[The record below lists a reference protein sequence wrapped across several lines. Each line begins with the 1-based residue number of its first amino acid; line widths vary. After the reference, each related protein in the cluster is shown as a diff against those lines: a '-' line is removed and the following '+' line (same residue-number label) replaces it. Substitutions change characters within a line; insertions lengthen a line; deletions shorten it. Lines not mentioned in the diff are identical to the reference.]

1 MADQAA
7 SMSSLEHL
15 LARLALV
22 ESRVRRAVGIR
33 RTGDPDPDDSFRGL
47 YLSQDAVD
55 RLLAADP
62 STLAPDQTETQRLHE
77 IERAANAAE
86 HGGHQLRLRHLQR
99 SFGLESL
106 DVEVLLIALAP
117 DIDPRFEQLYGY
129 LNDDVTRRRASVGLA
144 LNLCGIPEA
153 SAAARSRF
161 AADSPLVAGR
171 LMVVDDPDRPLLSRA
186 LRVPDRVAAH
196 LLGDDRPDPALAD
209 ILAPLPP
216 AVSVDS
222 GGTLVGGLTG
232 RVGLLYLRERSGAG
246 AAASACAAARSV
258 GRRPFVLDLRWLAD
272 RAQALDLVA
281 VAVREARLTGSVLV
295 GAPADSLVEHGDV
308 IRALSSSA
316 ATVVLAGTVPWDP
329 LWSSTPP
336 LLIEVFTPTAE
347 QRSALWRECL
357 DGQLA
362 PELDPGAATAQF
374 VLSPE
379 QVAQAARAA
388 RLQADARGSPVT
400 QADLGHGA
408 RAQNTIGLARLAR
421 RIEPAVSWVDLVLPE
436 HTAAQL
442 REIAVRARH
451 RSRVLDEWSMRP
463 GGGRGRGVTAL
474 FAGDSGTGKT
484 MSAEVIAADLDLDL
498 YAVDLSSVIDKY
510 VGETEKN
517 LERIFTE
524 AAGVNAVLLFDEA
537 DAIFGKR
544 SEVRDAH
551 DRYANIESAYLLQ
564 RMESFDGLAILAT
577 NLRANL
583 DEALTRRLDLI
594 VDFPMPD
601 AALRRG
607 LWDRCLGRRIPRAD
621 NLDLDFCAGAFEL
634 SGGNIRSAV
643 VSAAYLAAKDDRAV
657 NTADLVAG
665 VYQEYRKL
673 GRLTLETEFGKYFA
687 QLR

>member
-1 MADQAA
+1 MTNRTASAA
-7 SMSSLEHL
+7 SLHHV
-15 LARLALV
+15 LARLAIV
-22 ESRVRRAVGIR
+22 ESRVRRAAALR
-33 RTGDPDPDDSFRGL
+33 RTSDPDPDDAFRGL
-47 YLSQDAVD
+47 YLSEAAVD
-55 RLLAADP
+55 RLLAAGA
-62 STLAPDQTETQRLHE
+62 STLEPDPTEAQRLGE
-77 IERAANAAE
+77 VERAADEAE
-86 HGGHQLRLRHLQR
+86 IVGQDLRLRRLQR
-99 SFGLESL
+99 HFNLQSL
-106 DVEVLLIALAP
+106 DVEVLLIALIP
-117 DIDPRFEQLYGY
+117 DIEPRFEQLYGY

-144 LNLCGIPEA
+144 LDLCGVPEA

-161 AADSPLVAGR
+161 GADSALVAGG
-171 LMVVDDPDRPLLSRA
+171 LMVVDDQDRPLLSRA
-186 LRVPDRVAAH
+186 LRVPDRVTAH
-196 LLGDDRPDPALAD
+196 LLGDDQPDPALAD
-209 ILAPLPP
+209 VLAPLPP
-216 AVSVDS
+216 AVWVDS
-222 GGTLVGGLTG
+222 EKTLARGLAG
-232 RVGLLYLRERSGAG
+232 DVRLLYLRERPGAG
-246 AAASACAAARSV
+246 AAALACSAARSV
-258 GRRPFVLDLRWLAD
+258 GRQPLLVDLRWLAG
-272 RAQALDLVA
+272 RADATDLVI
-281 VAVREARLTGSVLV
+281 VAVREARLTGAVLIA
-295 GAPADSLVEHGDV
+295 APADSLVEHREV
-308 IRALSSSA
+308 IRRLSNSA
-316 ATVVLAGTVPWDP
+316 AMVMVTGTVHWDP
-329 LWSSTPP
+329 LWSTTPP
-336 LLIEVFTPTAE
+336 LLIEVSSPTAE
-347 QRSALWRECL
+347 QRSALWRQCL

-362 PELDPGAATAQF
+362 PGLNPGAATAQF
-374 VLSPE
+374 VLAPE
-379 QVAQAARAA
+379 QIAQAARSAQ
-388 RLQADARGSPVT
+388 LQAQVRDRPVSAT
-400 QADLGHGA
+400 DLGQGA

-421 RIEPAVSWVDLVLPE
+421 RIEPAVGWADLVLPE
-436 HTAAQL
+436 PTLAQL

-484 MSAEVIAADLDLDL
+484 MSAEVIAADLGLDL
-498 YAVDLSSVIDKY
+498 YAVDLSGVIDKY

-601 AALRRG
+601 ATLRHG
-607 LWDRCLGRRIPRAD
+607 LWDRCLGRRIPRTD
-621 NLDLDFCAGAFEL
+621 DLDLDFCARAFEL

-643 VSAAYLAAKDDRAV
+643 VSAAYLAAKEDRSVA
-657 NTADLVAG
+657 TTDLVAG

-687 QLR
+687 KLR